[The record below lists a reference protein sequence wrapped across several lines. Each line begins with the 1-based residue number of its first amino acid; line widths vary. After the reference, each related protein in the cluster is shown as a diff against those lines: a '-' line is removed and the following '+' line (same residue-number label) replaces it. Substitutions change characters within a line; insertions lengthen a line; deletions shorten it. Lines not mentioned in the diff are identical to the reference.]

1 MTRMK
6 AARQDQAGAVAH
18 RPRDVHGVDA
28 ERALARLVDREELL
42 EIGYWYQG
50 EGFGD
55 TFDAQVLL
63 PFLKQDAAT
72 IGNVLADLAASG
84 DLLPADGT
92 AYRFS
97 EQGRRKAGRLFA
109 EHFSDL
115 QRPTHGECEAGCCDG
130 DDHSRCGDECA
141 LH

>member
-6 AARQDQAGAVAH
+6 AAQWDRA
-18 RPRDVHGVDA
+18 GVDARRSRDDQGVEA
-28 ERALARLVDREELL
+28 ERALARLIEREELL

-63 PFLKQDAAT
+63 PFLKQDAET
-72 IGNVLADLAASG
+72 IGAVLADLAAAG
-84 DLLPADGT
+84 DLLGAGGT

-115 QRPTHGECEAGCCDG
+115 QKPTHGECEAGCCDG